1 MESIHNVLFVP
12 FSSIYFYQN
21 SFSTSE
27 PEDVSI
33 QSTCISGGVTI
44 LFLIL
49 LGGKKRLHRTE
60 QNSRAAGSTFHFL
73 NHNHRNV
80 YIERHPWR
88 FTKLL

>member
-33 QSTCISGGVTI
+33 QSMCISDGVTT

-49 LGGKKRLHRTE
+49 LGGKKK
-60 QNSRAAGSTFHFL
+60 G
-73 NHNHRNV
+73 
-80 YIERHPWR
+80 
-88 FTKLL
+88 FTKLNKIAELLVPHSIF